1 MKKGKFE
8 KGGGCVVREGRGGMS
23 RGRDEQGEG
32 GDEQGEGGVSLTSII
47 MHNKSCLGGC
57 RLRGVWV
64 GG

>member
-1 MKKGKFE
+1 MKKGRCE
-8 KGGGCVVREGRGGMS
+8 KGGGGVWLGRGGGGMS

-32 GDEQGEGGVSLTSII
+32 GDEQGGGVSLTSII
-47 MHNKSCLGGC
+47 MHNKSRLGGC

>member
-1 MKKGKFE
+1 MKKGRCE

-23 RGRDEQGEG
+23 RGRG
-32 GDEQGEGGVSLTSII
+32 GGVSLNSII
-47 MHNKSCLGGC
+47 MHNKSRLGGC

>member
-1 MKKGKFE
+1 M
-8 KGGGCVVREGRGGMS
+8 VREGRGGMS

-32 GDEQGEGGVSLTSII
+32 GVSLTSII
-47 MHNKSCLGGC
+47 MHNKSRLGGC